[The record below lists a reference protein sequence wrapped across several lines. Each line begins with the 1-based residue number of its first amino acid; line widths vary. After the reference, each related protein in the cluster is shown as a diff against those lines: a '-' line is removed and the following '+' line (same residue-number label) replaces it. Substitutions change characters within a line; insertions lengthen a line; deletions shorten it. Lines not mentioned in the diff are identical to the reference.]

1 MELFTVP
8 EINLMCIFDTS
19 SKETLLSDLK
29 LCQKNIYEPEMIE
42 LVKTTIKKLEKITDE
57 EFTEIGYFIADNF
70 YDFYEE

>member
-1 MELFTVP
+1 MKYEL
-8 EINLMCIFDTS
+8 EITNKF
-19 SKETLLSDLK
+19 KKDLK